1 MFGCVCAVSVSHFIL
16 FRLAGSCY
24 RWFNNLSN
32 RIVVF
37 YGLKVFETKI
47 EHVLFTSLNR
57 FVVSKTINKGV
68 NIMQPE
74 TEGAI
79 VLFLT

>member
-1 MFGCVCAVSVSHFIL
+1 M
-16 FRLAGSCY
+16 
-24 RWFNNLSN
+24 
-32 RIVVF
+32 F

-57 FVVSKTINKGV
+57 FVVNKTINKGV

-79 VLFLT
+79 VLF

>member
-1 MFGCVCAVSVSHFIL
+1 M
-16 FRLAGSCY
+16 
-24 RWFNNLSN
+24 
-32 RIVVF
+32 F

-47 EHVLFTSLNR
+47 EHVLFISLNR
-57 FVVSKTINKGV
+57 FVASKTINKGV

-79 VLFLT
+79 VLF